1 MELHTNGV
9 LNGLVKDISDM
20 VTVEDTGMD
29 WVRFRVADPN
39 TTNSALLKR
48 VTNLGVQVV
57 TLSPVSRTL
66 EDIYLQVVKEDEGG
80 NPDGDN
86 R

>member
-1 MELHTNGV
+1 
-9 LNGLVKDISDM
+9 
-20 VTVEDTGMD
+20 VEEIGMD

-39 TTNSALLKR
+39 TTNPALLKR